1 MSTILTTIFLFKK
14 NGSQNKN
21 LNFGINTG
29 NHYYVTYVG
38 IS

>member
-1 MSTILTTIFLFKK
+1 MSTILTTIFLFK
-14 NGSQNKN
+14 NGSQNKKK